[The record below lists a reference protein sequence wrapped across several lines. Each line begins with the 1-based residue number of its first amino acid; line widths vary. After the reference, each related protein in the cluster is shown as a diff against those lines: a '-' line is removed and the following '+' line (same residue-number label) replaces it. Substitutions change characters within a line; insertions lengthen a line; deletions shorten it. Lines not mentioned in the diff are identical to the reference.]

1 MKTIIIILSV
11 SLTVGN
17 CLNES
22 KRVHQPKA
30 QKLSEDRLFLTKIY
44 LCTLQKGKRPQKA
57 IKNAEMSQFLVY
69 FSAFLFGG
77 ESGNK
82 FELSPR
88 GMKFGISLHIP
99 DNWGRQLAAGGE
111 GEI

>member
-1 MKTIIIILSV
+1 MGIEVGQLAKHPRV
-11 SLTVGN
+11 FGQSLPVGW
-17 CLNES
+17 
-22 KRVHQPKA
+22 
-30 QKLSEDRLFLTKIY
+30 
-44 LCTLQKGKRPQKA
+44 
-57 IKNAEMSQFLVY
+57 
-69 FSAFLFGG
+69 

-111 GEI
+111 GGIRTRVRLLAN